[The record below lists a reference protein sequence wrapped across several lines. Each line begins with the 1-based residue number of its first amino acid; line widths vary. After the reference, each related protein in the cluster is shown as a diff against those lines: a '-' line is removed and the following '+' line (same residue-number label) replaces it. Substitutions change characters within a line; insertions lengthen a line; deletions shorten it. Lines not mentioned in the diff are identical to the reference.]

1 MAKPLVIVESP
12 AKAKTISRFLGS
24 DFLVEPSIG
33 HIRDLPRNASEVP
46 AAYKSQPW
54 SRIGV
59 DTDNGFKPLYIVS
72 KEKKNQVKKLKE
84 LLASASELY
93 LATDEDR
100 EGESIAW
107 HLLEVLS
114 PKVPVKRMVFHEITE
129 GAIHDAISNPR
140 DLDRNL
146 VEAQEAR
153 RILDRLYGY
162 EISPVL
168 WRKVQQGLS
177 AGRVQSVAC
186 RILVQRERERIA
198 FRSASYFDVVANLS
212 KQKEAFDAKLTMV
225 NSKRVATGRD
235 FGPDGDLLKKSSKSD
250 TVVIDQEMSSA
261 LIGALE
267 GSDFSVS
274 ETETKPYKRSPAA
287 PFITSTLQQEAGRKL
302 RFSSQ
307 RTMSVAQRL
316 YENGYITYMR
326 TDSTNLAEVAVSEA
340 RRIATTL
347 YGPSYVPSSPRSYTK
362 KVKNA
367 QEAHEAI
374 RPSGDSWRT
383 PEELAKELGSDE
395 IKLYELIW
403 RRTVA
408 SQMKDA
414 VGSTATVKMTAP
426 LKTDFH
432 SQRGDNYAGFS
443 SGEPATFS
451 SSGTQ
456 ITFFGFLKVYVED
469 SDEPVEKDAS
479 SARLPMLEVGD
490 RLELLGLNSESHETQ
505 PPSRYTEA
513 SLVKALEELGV
524 GRPSTYASIIQTIM
538 DRGYA
543 WRKGQALVPSYVAFS
558 VVGLLEKYFSTLVD
572 FGFTASLEDDLD
584 QIADGNLTTGD
595 YLSHFYFGDG
605 SNGLKNL
612 VQDQLSEIDA
622 REINTLEVGVAEN
635 GETIY
640 ARIGKFGTYLKV
652 GEETAPVPDDL
663 APDELTVEKAME
675 LLSSKK
681 QDREVGIDPKTGFL
695 VIAKAGR
702 FGPYVQLQDP
712 DPDSKAKA
720 KTASLFSDMS
730 IETITLSEA
739 LELLEL
745 PRVVGQDP
753 ETKEEIVAQN
763 GRFGP
768 YLTKGKESRSLSEER
783 SLFTVTLEEALEL
796 FSKPKENRRQRA
808 QAQPANIL
816 GVSPVTEKDVALK
829 AGRFGPYVTDG
840 SVNASIPRGTNPETL
855 SLEAALDLL
864 EIRRA
869 KLAETAGDEK
879 PKPRRSTGRSSAKR
893 TTTKRRT

>member
-24 DFLVEPSIG
+24 EFLVEPSIG

-46 AAYKSQPW
+46 AAYKSLPW

-186 RILVQRERERIA
+186 RILVQRERDRIA
-198 FRSASYFDVVANLS
+198 FRSAGYFDVIASLS
-212 KQKEAFDAKLTMV
+212 KQKETFDAKLTMV
-225 NSKRVATGRD
+225 NARRVATGRD
-235 FGPDGDLLKKSSKSD
+235 FGPDGKLIKKTPKSD
-250 TVVIDQEMSSA
+250 TIVIDQEMSASLIAA
-261 LIGALE
+261 LGNSE
-267 GSDFSVS
+267 FVVSD
-274 ETETKPYKRSPAA
+274 TETKPYKRSPAA

-326 TDSTNLAEVAVSEA
+326 TDSTNLAEVAIVEA
-340 RRIATTL
+340 RRIASSL
-347 YGPSYVPSSPRSYTK
+347 YGPSYVPTSPRSYNK

-374 RPSGDSWRT
+374 RPSGESWKT
-383 PEELAKELGSDE
+383 PEQIAKELGSDE
-395 IKLYELIW
+395 NKLYELIW

-414 VGSTATVKMTAP
+414 VGSTATIKMTAP
-426 LKTDFH
+426 LATDVR
-432 SQRGDNYAGFS
+432 SQGDDPSTGFPRGS
-443 SGEPATFS
+443 LATFS
-451 SSGTQ
+451 ASGTQ

-469 SDEPVEKDAS
+469 TDEPSEKDS
-479 SARLPMLEVGD
+479 NSTRLPILEVGD
-490 RLELLGLNSESHETQ
+490 RLDLLGLVPESHETQ

-538 DRGYA
+538 DRGYV

-584 QIADGNLTTGD
+584 QIADGNLTPKD

-605 SNGLKNL
+605 KTGLKNL

-622 REINTLEVGVAEN
+622 REINTLEVGTAKS
-635 GETIY
+635 GEIIY

-675 LLSSKK
+675 LLNSKK
-681 QDREVGIDPKTGFL
+681 QDREVGIDSKTGFV

-730 IETITLSEA
+730 IETITLQDA

-745 PRVVGQDP
+745 PRVVGLDP
-753 ETKEEIVAQN
+753 ESKEEIVAQN

-768 YLTKGKESRSLSEER
+768 YLTKGKDSRSLTDER
-783 SLFTVTLEEALEL
+783 SLLTVTLEEALEL
-796 FSKPKENRRQRA
+796 FSKPKENRRQRSK
-808 QAQPANIL
+808 AQPANIL
-816 GVSPVTEKDVALK
+816 GVSPVTEKDVSLK

-840 SVNASIPRGTNPETL
+840 SVNASIPRGTNPDTL
-855 SLEAALDLL
+855 TLEAALDLL

-869 KLAETAGDEK
+869 KLAETADDEK
-879 PKPRRSTGRSSAKR
+879 PKARRTATRSGTKR